1 MVGGLSLLLVL
12 FQAGCY
18 SYLPLQTELPRT
30 PEVRVTL
37 NDRGRVDV
45 GEAMG
50 PSVEW
55 IEGAVAGEDSTTVRV
70 KVTRVVYARG
80 GSSVW
85 TGEDVTI
92 PKAGILGFQGRQF
105 SKSKSWALA
114 GLTAAVIV
122 YSVLSISL
130 DLFGDESEDRCTGP
144 SCGPG
149 ETIRW

>member
-1 MVGGLSLLLVL
+1 
-12 FQAGCY
+12 
-18 SYLPLQTELPRT
+18 
-30 PEVRVTL
+30 
-37 NDRGRVDV
+37 
-45 GEAMG
+45 MG

-85 TGEDVTI
+85 TGEEVTI
-92 PKAGILGFQGRQF
+92 PKAGILGFQGRKF
-105 SKSKSWALA
+105 SQGRTWALA
-114 GLTAAVIV
+114 GLTAAVVVASIL
-122 YSVLSISL
+122 SVNF
-130 DLFGDESEDRCTGP
+130 DLFGDEREDRCTGP